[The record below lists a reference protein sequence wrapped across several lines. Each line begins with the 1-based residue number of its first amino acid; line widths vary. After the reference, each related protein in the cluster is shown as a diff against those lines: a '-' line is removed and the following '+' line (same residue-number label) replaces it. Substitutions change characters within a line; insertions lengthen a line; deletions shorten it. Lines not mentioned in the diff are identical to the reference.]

1 MASAQATWRFDRQ
14 SAQRAGRALKE
25 RSKELYQCAKR
36 DEITTLA
43 AAVAFF
49 TAFAIP
55 PLIIL
60 TVIFAAVLDRAT
72 SIPVVE
78 HLRTMIADHAP
89 ASTQQLLND
98 LVDRAIVKAGGGA
111 LSFGL
116 IVTALIALWSGSNAV
131 ASMMRAFN
139 RAYDVTESR
148 SMVKQKLTSFGLTL
162 VVAVGVNLAFVLLV
176 FGRRIGQAIADRAGL
191 GRFFDL
197 VWNILRWPVA
207 IAAILGLLALL
218 FHFGPDVEQPF
229 RWISPGTI
237 LSAILWL
244 IATLGF
250 GLYLSI
256 ANPGSGY
263 GALGSVVVLLF
274 YLYISAITFLLG
286 VELNAILQGTK
297 DEGAGAS
304 AKQ

>member
-250 GLYLSI
+250 SLYLSI

-286 VELNAILQGTK
+286 VEVNAILQGTK

>member
-1 MASAQATWRFDRQ
+1 MARAQATWRFDRQ

-25 RSKELYQCAKR
+25 RSKELYQRAKR
-36 DEITTLA
+36 DELTTLA
-43 AAVAFF
+43 AAVAYF

-60 TVIFAAVLDRAT
+60 TVIIAAVLDRAT

-78 HLRTMIADHAP
+78 RLRTMIADHAP

-131 ASMMRAFN
+131 ASMMRSFN

-148 SMVKQKLTSFGLTL
+148 SMLQQKLTSFGLTL
-162 VVAVGVNLAFVLLV
+162 VVAVGVNLAFILLV
-176 FGRRIGQAIADRAGL
+176 FGRRIGQAVADRAGL
-191 GRFFDL
+191 GSYFDL
-197 VWNILRWPVA
+197 VWNILRVPVA
-207 IAAILGLLALL
+207 IAAILGLLAVL

-263 GALGSVVVLLF
+263 GALGSVIVLLF

-286 VELNAILQGTK
+286 VELDAILQETR

-304 AKQ
+304 AEQ